1 MFFIDYL
8 VEHAR
13 YLNVVGILLVL
24 GVAFIA
30 SRNRRCISF
39 KLVVSAL
46 IMHFLIGLFVL
57 RTSFGRLIV
66 GGIADGIAQLYNAT
80 DAGVQ
85 FLFGALGVNQ
95 APWGF
100 VFAFK
105 VLPVVIFFGAF
116 MSLLFHFGIVQ
127 WIVGWLARLVR
138 PFLGTSGAETLCAAS
153 HCFLGQTEAPL
164 LIKNYLD
171 GMTKSEMLLVMVS
184 GMGAMSGSILAVYAS
199 FGVPAVHLLS
209 ASMMAIP
216 STILIS
222 KMLYPETD
230 KPVSSGDAK
239 IDLEVPSKNFLDA
252 ISMGTSDG
260 LKLALNIGAMLIVFI
275 ALIGAINGILG
286 WSGVQINSIFAWY
299 GINWRMPEISLQNIF
314 GVFFMPFSWLMGL
327 TGADAIVGGQLM
339 GLKVAINEM
348 VAYTQLIAAHLDERS
363 VAILTYALCGFANFS
378 SIGIQLGGIGAL
390 VPSQRHVLSQF
401 GFLAVLGGTLS
412 NLLSAMI
419 AGLLI

>member
-8 VEHAR
+8 IDHSR
-13 YLNVVGILLVL
+13 YLNVMGIFAVLVI
-24 GVAFIA
+24 AFLA
-30 SRNRRCISF
+30 SRKRSRINYR
-39 KLVVSAL
+39 LVASAL
-46 IMHFLIGLFVL
+46 VMHFLIGLFVL
-57 RTSFGRLIV
+57 KTEIGRFLV
-66 GGIADGIAQLYNAT
+66 EGLAAGIAMLYHAT
-80 DAGVQ
+80 DGGVQ
-85 FLFGALGVNQ
+85 FLFGSLGLNQ
-95 APWGF
+95 PPWGF

-105 VLPVVIFFGAF
+105 VLPVIIFFGAF
-116 MSLLFHFGIVQ
+116 MSLLFHFGIIQ
-127 WIVGWLARLVR
+127 WIVSGLARVVR

-222 KMLYPETD
+222 KMLYPEVD
-230 KPVSSGDAK
+230 KPMTSGNVR
-239 IDLEVPSKNFLDA
+239 ISTEVPSKNFLDA

-275 ALIGAINGILG
+275 ALIASINGILG
-286 WSGVQINSIFAWY
+286 WSGEQLNYLLGWFGSAFRLPAL
-299 GINWRMPEISLQNIF
+299 SLQGILGIF
-314 GVFFMPFSWLMGL
+314 FIPFSWLMGL
-327 TGADAIVGGQLM
+327 TGHDVLVGAELM
-339 GLKVAINEM
+339 GVKVAMNEM
-348 VAYTQLIAAHLDERS
+348 VSYTQLIAAQLPERS
-363 VAILTYALCGFANFS
+363 VALLTYALCGFANFS

-390 VPSQRHVLSQF
+390 VPSQRHVLSEF
-401 GFLAVLGGTLS
+401 GFIAVLGGTLA

-419 AGLLI
+419 AGILI

>member
-1 MFFIDYL
+1 MFFVDYL
-8 VEHAR
+8 VDQSR
-13 YLNVVGILLVL
+13 YLSLIGIVLVL
-24 GVAFIA
+24 AVAFVA
-30 SRNRRCISF
+30 SRNRRHISL
-39 KLVVSAL
+39 KLVISAL
-46 IMHFLIGLFVL
+46 LMHFLIGLFVL
-57 RTSFGRLIV
+57 RTGIGKFLV
-66 GGIADGIAQLYNAT
+66 GGLADGIAKLYNAT
-80 DAGVQ
+80 DGGIQ
-85 FLFGALGVNQ
+85 FLFGSLGLNQ
-95 APWGF
+95 PPWGF

-105 VLPVVIFFGAF
+105 VLPVIVFFGAF

-127 WIVGWLARLVR
+127 WIVGGLARLVR

-164 LIKNYLD
+164 LIKNYLA
-171 GMTKSEMLLVMVS
+171 GMTKSEMLLVMIS

-199 FGVPAVHLLS
+199 FGVPAIHLLS

-222 KMLYPETD
+222 KILYPETE
-230 KPVSSGDAK
+230 KTASGGEVTV
-239 IDLEVPSKNFLDA
+239 DLHVPSKNFLDA

-260 LKLALNIGAMLIVFI
+260 LSLALNIGAMLIVFI
-275 ALIGAINGILG
+275 AFIAAINGILG
-286 WSGVQINSIFAWY
+286 WSGVQLTGLFAWA
-299 GINWRMPEISLQNIF
+299 GLDWQVPNLSLQGIL
-314 GVFFMPFSWLMGL
+314 GIFFMPFSWLMGL
-327 TGADAIVGGQLM
+327 TGADAFVGGQLM

-348 VAYTQLIAAHLDERS
+348 VAYTQLIAAHLNERS
-363 VAILTYALCGFANFS
+363 VALLTYALCGFANFS

-390 VPSQRHVLSQF
+390 VPSQRHVLSEF